1 MILINCAPSDPF
13 LIWNKYKNFMAEDV
27 LHEFKIKFDKPN
39 LNLTDQTFSEI
50 IINIT
55 LQKINTLL
63 NKNSKDLNNYP
74 NMPQCVYSDSE
85 LINASNLI
93 SEEYLYDFDL
103 LREMLKD
110 KPKMNLEQK
119 IAFDEIINRVNNDQ
133 QKNNIFFVNGPGN
146 TNYYKI

>member
-13 LIWNKYKNFMAEDV
+13 LLWNKYKNFMAEDV

-93 SEEYLYDFDL
+93 SEEYLHDFDL